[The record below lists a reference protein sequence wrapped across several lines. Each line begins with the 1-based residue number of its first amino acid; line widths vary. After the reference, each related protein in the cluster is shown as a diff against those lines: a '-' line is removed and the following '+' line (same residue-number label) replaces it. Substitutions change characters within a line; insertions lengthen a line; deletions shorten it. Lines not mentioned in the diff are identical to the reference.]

1 MAIDY
6 DVPEANIVES
16 RRLSIVWLLPLV
28 AALAGGWLLYDTLD
42 ERGPL
47 ITIAFLRGDGIEANK
62 TVLRYKAVQVGRVT
76 TVRIADDLRHVVATA
91 RIERSFAAQLKEG
104 TRFWVVRPRVGASG
118 VSGLGTLV
126 SGAYIEIDPGSGDPE
141 SKFVGLETPP
151 IVAADVPGNSYVLE
165 SEILGSIQAGSPISF
180 RDIPVG
186 EVLGYELAEDGSR
199 VTIHI
204 FVREPYTLLV
214 RSSTQFSNA
223 SGINVS
229 VNANG
234 LDLRTGSLQTL
245 LVGGITFDLVLG
257 NKAAPSPP
265 GTKYWL
271 YDSPER
277 IGEARPSAFE
287 PYLLYFEDSVRGL
300 TIGAP
305 VEFKGIKLGSVTN
318 VDLEVDPNSS
328 DIRIPVT
335 IQLQP
340 QRLIPASSAPAQQSN
355 AIIESLITKGFRAR
369 LQTGSLLTGQMF
381 VELGFYPD
389 TSAAHVINP
398 EGLTVIPTI
407 PSEFVEIKHSAS
419 EVLDKLRKLPVEEI
433 GKQTLAAISSFEK
446 LLSSPQ
452 INKILVSANDS
463 FQSIE
468 VLTDELSS
476 QLVPLASQ
484 LTETLA
490 SVDENSAL
498 QSQLSLTLQ
507 QVDNA
512 ARALRTLADSIE
524 RNPNSVIWGKKN
536 SKPASVERH

>member
-1 MAIDY
+1 MAIGY
-6 DVPEANIVES
+6 DVPQADIVES
-16 RRLSIVWLLPLV
+16 RRLSIVWLLPIV
-28 AALAGGWLLYDTLD
+28 AALAGGWLLYDTL
-42 ERGPL
+42 EKRGPL
-47 ITIAFLRGDGIEANK
+47 ITIAFLRGDGIEADK
-62 TVLRYKAVQVGRVT
+62 TVLRYKAVHVGRVT
-76 TVRIADDLRHVVATA
+76 TVRIADDLRHVIASA

-126 SGAYIEIDPGSGDPE
+126 SGAYIEIDPGPGDAQIN
-141 SKFVGLETPP
+141 FVGLEIPP

-165 SEILGSIQAGSPISF
+165 SEILGSIQAGSPVSF

-186 EVLGYELAEDGSR
+186 EVLGYELADDGSR
-199 VTIHI
+199 VAIHI

-229 VNANG
+229 VNADG

-245 LVGGITFDLVLG
+245 LVGGITFDLPLA
-257 NKAAPSPP
+257 NKAAPSPA
-265 GTKYWL
+265 GTKFWL
-271 YDSPER
+271 FDSPDK
-277 IGEARPSAFE
+277 IGEARPSAHE

-300 TIGAP
+300 NVGAP

-318 VDLEVDPNSS
+318 IDLEVDPNSS
-328 DIRIPVT
+328 DIRIPVK

-340 QRLIPASSAPAQQSN
+340 QRLVSTSTTPARGSDE
-355 AIIESLITKGFRAR
+355 IVESLIAQGFRAR

-389 TSAAHVINP
+389 TSAVQVSNSK
-398 EGLTVIPTI
+398 GLTVIPTI
-407 PSEFVEIKHSAS
+407 PSEFVEIKDSAR

-433 GKQTLAAISSFEK
+433 GEHTLAAINDFET
-446 LLSSPQ
+446 LVNSPQ
-452 INKILVSANDS
+452 ISKFLISANAS
-463 FQSIE
+463 FESIKS
-468 VLTDELSS
+468 LTDEVSA

-490 SVDENSAL
+490 SVDGNSAL
-498 QSQLSLTLQ
+498 QSQLSLTLK

-512 ARALRTLADSIE
+512 ARALRVLAESIE
-524 RNPNSVIWGKKN
+524 RNPNAVIWGKKK
-536 SKPASVERH
+536 SKPPSVERR

>member
-28 AALAGGWLLYDTLD
+28 AALAGAWLLYDTL
-42 ERGPL
+42 EKRGPL
-47 ITIAFLRGDGIEANK
+47 ITIAFLRGDGIEANN

-104 TRFWVVRPRVGASG
+104 TRFWVVRPRLGPSG

-126 SGAYIEIDPGSGDPE
+126 SGAYIEIDPGHGEPE
-141 SKFVGLETPP
+141 SNFVGLETPP

-165 SEILGSIQAGSPISF
+165 SEILGSIQAGSPVSF

-234 LDLRTGSLQTL
+234 LDFRTGSLQTF
-245 LVGGITFDLVLG
+245 LVGGITFDVPLG
-257 NKAAPSPP
+257 SKAPASPP
-265 GTKYWL
+265 GTKFWL
-271 YDSPER
+271 FADSEK
-277 IGEARPSAFE
+277 IGEARPSALE

-300 TIGAP
+300 NVGAP

-318 VDLEVDPNSS
+318 VDLEVEPNSS
-328 DIRIPVT
+328 DIRIPVK

-340 QRLIPASSAPAQQSN
+340 ERLISASAAPVQDPN
-355 AIIESLITKGFRAR
+355 EIIESLIAKGFRAR

-389 TSAAHVINP
+389 TPAEHVSNS
-398 EGLTVIPTI
+398 EGISVIPTI
-407 PSEFVEIKHSAS
+407 PSEFVEIKDSAT

-433 GKQTLAAISSFEK
+433 GEHTVAVISNLEK

-452 INKILVSANDS
+452 INEILVSANAS
-463 FQSIE
+463 FQSVK
-468 VLTDELSS
+468 VLTDELSA

-484 LTETLA
+484 LNETLA

-524 RNPNSVIWGKKN
+524 RNPNAVIWGKQN
-536 SKPASVERH
+536 AKPVTVERP